1 MSIIQEFSSD
11 FQYTNIILSHALTI
25 ITEYVSNKF
34 HSKHINIYAFHSLL
48 KIVLFNNFF
57 KFKNSI
63 YKQNIGIAMGTP
75 CAPSIANIYIHILE
89 EKFLTIN
96 RPIYYKRYIDDIFM
110 IFLNNYPL
118 QEFSNSFNGLKL
130 SIVSGNKVSFLDLVI
145 YFNNITKYLNF
156 SLYTKPTNT
165 FGYLLTTSNHPS
177 FIFDNIPKSLFIRVR
192 RICSDLID
200 YYISSSKLIYQL
212 VSRGYDIFVLYKIRN
227 TVANFIRSD
236 LIPYKIDKKFNSSF
250 SSNALLFKMPFD
262 FNFINLEIVFNNC
275 FNNLFRT
282 LFSEIFSSEYIYRL
296 WDLIFFVHETDPESF
311 ILVMCSILFTFL

>member
-1 MSIIQEFSSD
+1 
-11 FQYTNIILSHALTI
+11 
-25 ITEYVSNKF
+25 
-34 HSKHINIYAFHSLL
+34 
-48 KIVLFNNFF
+48 
-57 KFKNSI
+57 
-63 YKQNIGIAMGTP
+63 
-75 CAPSIANIYIHILE
+75 
-89 EKFLTIN
+89 
-96 RPIYYKRYIDDIFM
+96 M

-250 SSNALLFKMPFD
+250 SSKG
-262 FNFINLEIVFNNC
+262 
-275 FNNLFRT
+275 
-282 LFSEIFSSEYIYRL
+282 
-296 WDLIFFVHETDPESF
+296 
-311 ILVMCSILFTFL
+311 